1 MYMYTRPS
9 STNPNPSAPNLWEM
23 SGLCSPGSLPSTSIV
38 FEGGPGGAAPTTETS
53 SSTKSMRCVAGS
65 ADGLL
70 VHGVSKNSR
79 AVPTF
84 WSAGI
89 VNRPSNVAHWP
100 LVAVTLTRF
109 VYVPPP

>member
-1 MYMYTRPS
+1 
-9 STNPNPSAPNLWEM
+9 
-23 SGLCSPGSLPSTSIV
+23 
-38 FEGGPGGAAPTTETS
+38 
-53 SSTKSMRCVAGS
+53 MRCVVGS

-79 AVPTF
+79 AVPTA

-89 VNRPSNVAHWP
+89 VNRPSNVAHRP
-100 LVAVTLTRF
+100 LVAVTLTRL